1 MTTQLQEANTNVVI
15 GNFTQAE
22 LDTLKATVAKGT
34 TNEQFALFVQTC
46 VSSGLNPFLNQIYCI
61 VYRGRDGAVMSMQIA
76 VEGIV
81 ALAKRNPHYKGFI
94 ASEVKEHDEFEINVA
109 AGEVTHKIT
118 AMQRG
123 KTIGAYCVAYREG
136 APNVAV
142 VITIDQIEH
151 LVKGRNKDMWR
162 DYFDDMIVKH
172 AMKRAFK
179 RQFGIEI
186 AETENVPTETSI
198 ENMPEYEPKQREV
211 VVEVNG
217 VEDSSKQESPTPS
230 PTPPIDDEG
239 EKLNKTRDE
248 MKTKFEQLG
257 IFDPEEMKNYIAKH
271 TKVLGNKPTLAELTG
286 LLKIMDQHIA
296 EMNNN
301 YDELD

>member
-217 VEDSSKQESPTPS
+217 VEGSSKQESPTPS
-230 PTPPIDDEG
+230 PTDDEG
-239 EKLNKTRDE
+239 EKLKKARDE

-286 LLKIMDQHIA
+286 LLKIMDKHIA

>member
-217 VEDSSKQESPTPS
+217 VEGSSKQESPTPS
-230 PTPPIDDEG
+230 PTADEG
-239 EKLNKTRDE
+239 EKLKKARDE

-286 LLKIMDQHIA
+286 LLKIMDKHIA